1 LSSNIPNNSQGAI
14 QQYPTNTQ
22 QIPNNQPTNHFELD
36 ITTQQAIQHAKAANQ
51 QFTQQYSP
59 TREVQQSVFELD
71 ITPKEEQEQEQELT
85 EQEKAGVAASDS
97 KFPTLEFIAIV
108 KKINSISNMI
118 SRDRK
123 NGATQERLDDLQN
136 KRKDLKLKKE
146 SARKALL
153 AAGINPK
160 DVEEGKA

>member
-1 LSSNIPNNSQGAI
+1 M
-14 QQYPTNTQ
+14 
-22 QIPNNQPTNHFELD
+22 
-36 ITTQQAIQHAKAANQ
+36 
-51 QFTQQYSP
+51 
-59 TREVQQSVFELD
+59 
-71 ITPKEEQEQEQELT
+71 T